1 MSDELLILSDVVS
14 SVTSFVSVKG
24 FFLTTTSSLTYGV
37 FLTSPTSSF
46 LTGIVIS
53 SFEETGS
60 CACVSPLGGLVSM
73 VTSSCVN
80 GTWTV
85 LVSFMGSLVTFT
97 WLS

>member
-14 SVTSFVSVKG
+14 YVTSFVSVTG

-37 FLTSPTSSF
+37 FLTSPTSF

-80 GTWTV
+80 GT
-85 LVSFMGSLVTFT
+85 
-97 WLS
+97 

>member
-14 SVTSFVSVKG
+14 SVTSFVSVIG

-37 FLTSPTSSF
+37 LFTSPTSSF

-53 SFEETGS
+53 SFEETGV

-80 GTWTV
+80 GTSTV
-85 LVSFMGSLVTFT
+85 LVSFTGSLVTFT
-97 WLS
+97 

>member
-46 LTGIVIS
+46 LTGIVYLLLRKQ
-53 SFEETGS
+53 
-60 CACVSPLGGLVSM
+60 AP
-73 VTSSCVN
+73 
-80 GTWTV
+80 V
-85 LVSFMGSLVTFT
+85 LVYLHLEALFQ
-97 WLS
+97 WLLPHALMELEPFWFLLWVL